1 MEDPP
6 QGQQHRD
13 LTYMYI
19 KQNESKLGLEWVC
32 LLSFDAYPK
41 NFKISPSRGGEC
53 CQIRWGVVH
62 KILVFPIKNLKWKTH
77 HKVNYTVTSHTC
89 T

>member
-13 LTYMYI
+13 LTHMYI
-19 KQNESKLGLEWVC
+19 KRNESKLGLEWVC

-41 NFKISPSRGGEC
+41 IFKKYLLPEVRSAVKLGGS
-53 CQIRWGVVH
+53 G
-62 KILVFPIKNLKWKTH
+62 T
-77 HKVNYTVTSHTC
+77 
-89 T
+89 